1 MRQLFSRVFL
11 SLALLAAAALTL
23 LLSDLRSRNGAR
35 EDAARA
41 GAPVPVAILKHASNA
56 LLDDAERGVLE
67 KLAADGYRDGGRI
80 ALQRFSAEGDLPT
93 ANAIA
98 KRVTD
103 GSFKMVISISTLSL
117 QCVANANRDGRTIH
131 VFGGVT
137 DPAGA
142 GVGIREMNSTNKPPW
157 MAGIGTFQPVEEIF
171 RAAKRLWPDLKV
183 VGVVWNPTERNS
195 ETCTIKAREMCRE
208 LGMRLL
214 EAHVE
219 QSKDVR
225 EAADSLVARGA
236 QAFWTGA
243 DVTVINAIGALC
255 DAAHRAR
262 IPVFSNTAGHVREGS
277 LFDLGADYL
286 EVGQRIGNIAASILG
301 GADPATTTVVN
312 FMPEHVML
320 NREVLKNLRDPWR
333 FPDDLVARASLI
345 IGENG
350 AVERDAAATAS
361 REASRGPST
370 PVSKTGRPF
379 KIGIAYFGPEEGTAS
394 AIAGLV
400 DGLKGLG
407 LDAGRNLVVEKVHA
421 NGEISGIPAMIQSL
435 DAGDADVIVPFSTP
449 VLTAAC
455 AIVRRKP
462 VVFTYC
468 SDPVAAGA
476 GKSFED
482 HLPFVTGIGSF
493 PPVEDA
499 VRMLRL
505 TFPKMKRLGTLY
517 NNAEANSVKVVSVLR
532 DLCARSGLELV
543 EAIANNTSEVVQ
555 AAQSLGARGV
565 GAVYLPGDNTAYQ
578 AFDGLVGQLA
588 AAHVPLV
595 IDSPEF
601 SERGA
606 LAVVGVGYYQSG
618 FAAAEPLARVLGGE
632 KPAAIPMRNVTEK
645 KVILNQEVARKLG
658 IEFPPEVLA
667 MRTTGGLAAPPAGS
681 PPTRRWR
688 IQQVSYI
695 ESIMVED
702 AMRGLLD
709 GLKEEGLADGGDFTM
724 RSLCAQGDMATLGS
738 LFDSAETAGVDL
750 YVVYSTPT
758 LQTALR
764 KVRSKPVAFTV
775 VADPFVAGV
784 GKTDEDHLP
793 NVTGVYTMGA
803 YREMAELIQEHFPKI
818 RRVGTIFCPAEANS
832 VANKDLFVAE
842 AARRGLTVETVPA
855 NSASELADATLALCG
870 RRLDAVTQILDNI
883 CVAGF
888 PTIARATAQ
897 ARLPLFAC
905 FGPAVEQGASVALAR
920 DYYDSGRETAVKVA
934 RIMRGENPARIPLS
948 PPRKV
953 QILVNP
959 ENARAA
965 HLDIPDALM
974 RQARRVNAA
983 KP

>member
-23 LLSDLRSRNGAR
+23 MLSDLRSRAGAR
-35 EDAARA
+35 AAA
-41 GAPVPVAILKHASNA
+41 AQGGTPIPVALLKHASNA
-56 LLDDAERGVLE
+56 LLDQAERGVIE
-67 KLAADGYRDGGRI
+67 ALAAEGYRDGDRI

-98 KRVTD
+98 TRMAD
-103 GSFKMVISISTLSL
+103 GTFRMAITISTLSL
-117 QCVANANRDGRTIH
+117 QCLANANRDGRAIH

-157 MAGIGTFQPVEEIF
+157 MTGIGTFQPVEPIF
-171 RAAKRLWPDLKV
+171 REAKRLWPDLKA
-183 VGVVWNPTERNS
+183 VGVVWNPSERNS

-208 LGMRLL
+208 LGMQLL
-214 EAHVE
+214 EANVE

-255 DAAHRAR
+255 DAAQRAR
-262 IPVFSNTAGHVREGS
+262 IPVFSNTAGHVRAGS
-277 LFDLGADYL
+277 LFDLGADYY
-286 EVGQRIGNIAASILG
+286 EVGQRIGDIAASILG
-301 GADPATTTVVN
+301 GADPDTTTVVN

-320 NREVLKNLRDPWR
+320 NRKVLKNLRDPWR

-345 IGENG
+345 IGEDG
-350 AVERDAAATAS
+350 GVERDAAATAS
-361 REASRGPST
+361 RSPMRGPTT
-370 PVSKTGRPF
+370 PASKTGRPF
-379 KIGIAYFGPEEGTAS
+379 KIGIAYFGPEEGTDS

-400 DGLKGLG
+400 DGLKELG
-407 LDAGRNLVVEKVHA
+407 LAEGRNLLVEKVHA

-435 DAGDADVIVPFSTP
+435 DSGDADAIVPFSTP

-455 AIVRRKP
+455 AIARRKP

-493 PPVEDA
+493 PPVEEA
-499 VRMLRL
+499 IQMLKL
-505 TFPKMKRLGTLY
+505 TFPQLERLGTLY

-532 DLCARSGLELV
+532 ELCDRSGLDLV

-555 AAQSLGARGV
+555 AAQSLVARGV

-578 AFDGLVGQLA
+578 AFDGLAGQLA
-588 AAHVPLV
+588 AARLPLV

-601 SERGA
+601 ADRGA

-632 KPAAIPMRNVTEK
+632 KPATVPIRNVTEK
-645 KVILNQEVARKLG
+645 KVILNHAVAKKLG
-658 IEFPPEVLA
+658 IAFPPEVLA
-667 MRTTGGLAAPPAGS
+667 MQTLETKTAPPKK
-681 PPTRRWR
+681 RWR

-702 AMRGLLD
+702 AMRGLRD
-709 GLKEEGLADGGDFTM
+709 GLREEGLADGRDFTM

-738 LFDSAETAGVDL
+738 LFDSAETSGVDL

-775 VADPFVAGV
+775 VADPFVAGA

-803 YREMAELIQEHFPKI
+803 YREMAELIQMHFPKI

-920 DYYDSGRETAVKVA
+920 DYYDSGRETAAKVA

-953 QILVNP
+953 QILVDP
-959 ENARAA
+959 ENALAA
-965 HLDIPDALM
+965 GLDIPDALM
-974 RQARRVNAA
+974 RQARAVDAA